1 MIGEENER
9 KVEKGHE
16 VETKE
21 RMERSSAETL
31 LQKKSPKTQPVEV
44 SGRISIGTAAIL
56 IQFK

>member
-9 KVEKGHE
+9 EVEKGE

-31 LQKKSPKTQPVEV
+31 LQKKRPKTQTIEMN
-44 SGRISIGTAAIL
+44 GRIPIGTTAIL

>member
-31 LQKKSPKTQPVEV
+31 L
-44 SGRISIGTAAIL
+44 
-56 IQFK
+56 

>member
-9 KVEKGHE
+9 EVEKGHE

-31 LQKKSPKTQPVEV
+31 LQKKRPKTQTIEV
-44 SGRISIGTAAIL
+44 NGRIPIGTTAIL